1 MISNNLNAKT
11 KGDVVIVR
19 QPHQFKPT
27 VHLGKKEIVLLVL
40 VQVVH

>member
-11 KGDVVIVR
+11 KGVVVIVR

-27 VHLGKKEIVLLVL
+27 VTWFVSKEKIKGIK
-40 VQVVH
+40 